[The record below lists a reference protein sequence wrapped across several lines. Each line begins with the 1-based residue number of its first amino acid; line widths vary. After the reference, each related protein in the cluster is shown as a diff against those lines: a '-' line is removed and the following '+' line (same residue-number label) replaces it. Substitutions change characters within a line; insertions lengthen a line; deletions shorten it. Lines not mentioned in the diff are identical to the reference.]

1 VYFAE
6 NDEVS
11 KLNIVFSPFFVPPQ
25 LESAIANKMTDS
37 TL

>member
-11 KLNIVFSPFFVPPQ
+11 KLNIVFSPFVPPQ